1 MEEKEYLQ
9 TLGEQ
14 ILNPHARTHVLE
26 EIQEHID
33 EQMQDYI
40 DTGMSPDAAEKEAVR
55 QMGDPVAAGTELNRI
70 HRPRFP
76 GVLFG
81 IAVVLTLSGI
91 FMQYILYGSE
101 PLNTTYSN
109 TAFMQHAVFYQMIGF
124 GIILFGMFSN
134 YMCLSKY
141 SWFLYGLF
149 LGFALLACFF
159 PGTFSF
165 WQTRTFSYYLC
176 LLYPLSY
183 ALLLYSN
190 REKGWKTIVW
200 LHVLSLL
207 FFGAILSHTSGFV
220 WPPVL
225 AFVFLSVL
233 LSGICIQKRILPG
246 SKKVLWCWTLLPY
259 IGIAALA
266 GSLFLR
272 PQTYLYDRLLTALG
286 LQHTDDGV

>member
-14 ILNPHARTHVLE
+14 ILNPHARTQVLE

-124 GIILFGMFSN
+124 GIILFRDIDDTAETCRFD
-134 YMCLSKY
+134 L
-141 SWFLYGLF
+141 FPARLYFIIEFQGF
-149 LGFALLACFF
+149 RSFRERNIVIEFALRI
-159 PGTFSF
+159 FSVPHGF
-165 WQTRTFSYYLC
+165 HHFTDKYR
-176 LLYPLSY
+176 
-183 ALLLYSN
+183 
-190 REKGWKTIVW
+190 
-200 LHVLSLL
+200 
-207 FFGAILSHTSGFV
+207 SG
-220 WPPVL
+220 
-225 AFVFLSVL
+225 
-233 LSGICIQKRILPG
+233 G
-246 SKKVLWCWTLLPY
+246 
-259 IGIAALA
+259 
-266 GSLFLR
+266 
-272 PQTYLYDRLLTALG
+272 
-286 LQHTDDGV
+286 